1 MGSDCIFCSIVAG
14 KAPAT
19 RVYEDDLTLAFA
31 DIFPLERGH
40 LLVVPKT
47 HVENI
52 YELDAELGAHL
63 FRVTVRL
70 AAVMKKALQ
79 PDGMNLFQANEVA
92 GGQEVFHF
100 HMHVLPR
107 WKERMP
113 FRIVPNRT
121 MAQRD
126 ELEGV
131 FAPVRERL
139 KPGAAAI

>member
-1 MGSDCIFCSIVAG
+1 MGANCIFCGIVRG
-14 KAPAT
+14 EAPAT
-19 RVYEDDLTLAFA
+19 KVYEDELVLAFA

-40 LLVVPKT
+40 LLVVPKV

-52 YELDAELGAHL
+52 YGLDADLGAHL
-63 FRVTVRL
+63 FRVTVGL
-70 AAVMKKALQ
+70 AGVMKRELR

-113 FRIVPNRT
+113 FRIIPNRT
-121 MAQRD
+121 RAEED
-126 ELEGV
+126 ELERV
-131 FAPVRERL
+131 FARVRDGM
-139 KPGAAAI
+139 KAGSAGG